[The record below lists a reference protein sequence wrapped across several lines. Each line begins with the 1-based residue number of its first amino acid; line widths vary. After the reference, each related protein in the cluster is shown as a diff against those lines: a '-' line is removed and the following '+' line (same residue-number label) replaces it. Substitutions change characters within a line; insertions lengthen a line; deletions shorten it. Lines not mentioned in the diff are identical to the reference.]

1 MKNKNNVREAFK
13 KIPSV
18 DEILSK
24 IKNKE
29 SIPDHLLKTKV
40 RELLNNFREDIHS
53 GKIPKNIALSGRKS
67 KDFFNK
73 NG

>member
-1 MKNKNNVREAFK
+1 MKNKNNVREAFQ

-24 IKNKE
+24 VKDKE

-40 RELLNNFREDIHS
+40 RSVLSQKCWILTFINSRYNLHCP
-53 GKIPKNIALSGRKS
+53 KI
-67 KDFFNK
+67 
-73 NG
+73 